1 MDNNTPSTTPS
12 TTPSPIQAQIP
23 DLQSVALIAALLAPL
38 NAHIQRIVETKFN
51 EMVANLKVMQ
61 LMDDSLKETITEMID
76 DKISEHTDNAPHK
89 GDGDIE
95 EDVTHQ
101 FDYLVRHG
109 DHGFVTE
116 RELSE
121 KVTDTLDEVLEE
133 KVQALLNNASVE
145 ITL

>member
-1 MDNNTPSTTPS
+1 MDNNTPS

-61 LMDDSLKETITEMID
+61 LMDDNLKETITEMID

-89 GDGDIE
+89 DDGDIE
-95 EDVTHQ
+95 SEVDHLVEAYMHQ
-101 FDYLVRHG
+101 G
-109 DHGFVTE
+109 NHGFVTE

-133 KVQALLNNASVE
+133 RVQELLSNASVE

>member
-1 MDNNTPSTTPS
+1 MDNINTPS

-23 DLQSVALIAALLAPL
+23 DLQSVALVAALLAPL
-38 NAHIQRIVETKFN
+38 NAHIQRIVEDKFN
-51 EMVANLKVMQ
+51 EMVENLKVMQ
-61 LMDDSLKETITEMID
+61 LMDDNLKETITEMID
-76 DKISEHTDNAPHK
+76 DKISEHTDNEPHK
-89 GDGDIE
+89 NDGDIE
-95 EDVTHQ
+95 SEVDHLVEA
-101 FDYLVRHG
+101 YLRQG
-109 DHGFVTE
+109 NHGFVTE